1 MTCCNAIFSI
11 RTQLNSIFKTPLFV
25 RKYRKII
32 RIKCFCLLK
41 FSFHFYLYIYLIYV
55 IILISASGR
64 SWRLVMRT
72 QLSPRAAVSYIL
84 TQAVHDYPPGIFTF
98 AGQTE
103 MHRQI
108 HGAVHTKKPREWER
122 FYTSLNQNF
131 SLLESC
137 AQERVPGVWKSHPR
151 GWKTTFERSYRQFK
165 LFDSMGSLVSQS
177 ELYCLA
183 GS

>member
-1 MTCCNAIFSI
+1 
-11 RTQLNSIFKTPLFV
+11 
-25 RKYRKII
+25 
-32 RIKCFCLLK
+32 
-41 FSFHFYLYIYLIYV
+41 
-55 IILISASGR
+55 
-64 SWRLVMRT
+64 MRT